1 MDMRHLGRLRGPLV
15 AALSTLLLTGGLSVA
30 LADSHSP
37 ASINTAAEEL
47 DSAGP
52 DNDLVE
58 FEDQS
63 GADDGL
69 EAEAEADSG
78 APDTD
83 NVQDE
88 SGDQVEDGAPD

>member
-1 MDMRHLGRLRGPLV
+1 MDLRYLGRLRGPLV
-15 AALSTLLLTGGLSVA
+15 AAISTLMLTGGISVA
-30 LADSHSP
+30 LAGDPVSQP
-37 ASINTAAEEL
+37 ASTSNAAEEPA
-47 DSAGP
+47 STGP
-52 DNDLVE
+52 DTDLVE

-63 GADDGL
+63 GAADG
-69 EAEAEADSG
+69 AEADSG